1 MYLTRIGS
9 TPRRRAPISG
19 GPTME
24 VLVAAETSDKIAMV
38 QVWIPPGG
46 GLPEHDHGPSEIVL
60 VHVSGSI
67 DLRQGGQEHR
77 LAPGAVAHI
86 ATGERVSLANP
97 GTEPAVM
104 MIVASPPEFV
114 ARITGWPAA

>member
-1 MYLTRIGS
+1 MGSLRQAQWCMWCATRM
-9 TPRRRAPISG
+9 TARAALGKSSEALAVID
-19 GPTME
+19 
-24 VLVAAETSDKIAMV
+24 VVAGRFHE
-38 QVWIPPGG
+38 
-46 GLPEHDHGPSEIVL
+46 
-60 VHVSGSI
+60 
-67 DLRQGGQEHR
+67 LRQGDQHHR

-114 ARITGWPAA
+114 ARLAKWPAA

>member
-1 MYLTRIGS
+1 MYITRIGT
-9 TPRRRAPISG
+9 TPRRRAPIAG

-24 VLVAAETSDKIAMV
+24 VLVAAETSDNIAMV

-67 DLRQGGQEHR
+67 ELRQGDQHHR

-114 ARITGWPAA
+114 ARLAKWPVA